1 MKAVRLHKHGGPE
14 VLVYEDVPDPEPGPG
29 QILIRV
35 EAVGVNFAD
44 TMRRQN
50 SPLYPYPSP
59 PPFTPGGEV
68 AGVVERIGSG
78 VQSPEVGTR
87 VFAFVGVG
95 GSTGYAQFAVADASQ
110 AIPIPAGLD
119 AVRACT
125 LLVAGLTAV
134 LTIQESAQLQAGES
148 VLVQAAAGGVGTY
161 AVQLAKLLGAGT
173 VIGAASTPEKRD
185 LARRLGAD
193 HVVDYT
199 RDGWSEEVRAIT
211 GGRGVDVVLEMIGG
225 SVFRQ
230 SLDCLAP
237 FGRCV
242 VYGLAGP
249 EPGSLQP
256 TELLALNQSL
266 VGFYLGI
273 WFEHRP
279 EKAVAALQLLIG
291 HVLTGRI
298 EVQIGRVLPLA
309 QAAEAHRLLEG
320 RATMGKLVLEPWAEG

>member
-1 MKAVRLHKHGGPE
+1 M
-14 VLVYEDVPDPEPGPG
+14 
-29 QILIRV
+29 
-35 EAVGVNFAD
+35 
-44 TMRRQN
+44 
-50 SPLYPYPSP
+50 
-59 PPFTPGGEV
+59 
-68 AGVVERIGSG
+68 
-78 VQSPEVGTR
+78 
-87 VFAFVGVG
+87 
-95 GSTGYAQFAVADASQ
+95 
-110 AIPIPAGLD
+110 
-119 AVRACT
+119 
-125 LLVAGLTAV
+125 
-134 LTIQESAQLQAGES
+134 LTIQESAQLQPGES

-193 HVVDYT
+193 HVIDYT
-199 RDGWSEEVRAIT
+199 QDHWPEQVRAIT

-225 SVFRQ
+225 TIFRQ
-230 SLDCLAP
+230 SLSCLAP

-256 TELLALNQSL
+256 TELLALNHS
-266 VGFYLGI
+266 VTGFYLGA

-291 HVLTGRI
+291 HVLSGRV
-298 EVQIGRVLPLA
+298 EVQIDRVLPLA
-309 QAAEAHRLLEG
+309 RAAEAHRLFEG